1 MACCGYLMWL
11 WKRWGD
17 PSSAP
22 LSATEVSAGEGE
34 GKETDAEESE
44 ESRLARWSVMWKMAS
59 SRHYVRSFVIDQS
72 LEGDYGWV
80 SV

>member
-17 PSSAP
+17 GAGVTSLIGAP
-22 LSATEVSAGEGE
+22 KLADAGEGNV
-34 GKETDAEESE
+34 EESE
-44 ESRLARWSVMWKMAS
+44 ASRLARWSVMWKMAS
-59 SRHYVRSFVIDQS
+59 SRHYVRSFVRDQS
-72 LEGDYGWV
+72 LDGDYGWV

>member
-1 MACCGYLMWL
+1 MMACCGYLMWL

-17 PSSAP
+17 GTSVTSTPAASKP
-22 LSATEVSAGEGE
+22 DEGGEG
-34 GKETDAEESE
+34 GAKESE

-59 SRHYVRSFVIDQS
+59 SRHYVRSFVKDQS
-72 LEGDYGWV
+72 LDGDYGWV